1 MSQNVHQQVHPPA
14 GSLSLLARGSSA
26 YMSPRTPVPRSKH
39 FPHDEDIS
47 REREL
52 SATPTIGS
60 TDADFDELAVKM
72 LKEKKTLKAELLQ
85 AVSFTEYKYMRDSAS
100 FHSPFQQ
107 NFAQELT
114 RKISNLQD
122 ENANLSAS
130 NIDSG
135 RQVESLKV
143 ELASVCDQLSSARSD
158 IVSMKGTLESN
169 HRDLASTKGDLIT
182 FRNQNLALATTNQ
195 ELERYQG
202 NVKAKL
208 EATQK
213 ALVSLKSEY
222 VSRFFAWIVTDRAWD
237 S

>member
-1 MSQNVHQQVHPPA
+1 
-14 GSLSLLARGSSA
+14 
-26 YMSPRTPVPRSKH
+26 MSPRTPVPRSKR
-39 FPHDEDIS
+39 FSHDEDIS

-60 TDADFDELAVKM
+60 TDADFDELAVKI

-85 AVSFTEYKYMRDSAS
+85 AVSFSFLIAGHKYMRA
-100 FHSPFQQ
+100 FQQ
-107 NFAQELT
+107 NLAQELT

-122 ENANLSAS
+122 ENANLSA
-130 NIDSG
+130 NNMESG
-135 RQVESLKV
+135 RQVESLKA
-143 ELASVCDQLSSARSD
+143 EITSVCDQLSLARSD
-158 IVSMKGTLESN
+158 LVSMKATLESN

-182 FRNQNLALATTNQ
+182 FRNQNLTLAATNQ

-202 NVKAKL
+202 SVKAKL
-208 EATQK
+208 EVTQK

-222 VSRFFAWIVTDRAWD
+222 VSRLFAWIVTDLAWD